1 MLIISITTLVL
12 LVMYNFQVWK
22 LIRKFHGLAE
32 KLYEEKEHSLSVVN
46 DLCTT
51 MTSFTEIQ
59 SGILEVA
66 KNSEIRSLLIARCS
80 QTSLIVLRANAVSM
94 LNMAIKYE
102 KYSPGWYTK
111 KMVDYEKREDGKW
124 YWVE

>member
-1 MLIISITTLVL
+1 MLIISITTFVL
-12 LVMYNFQVWK
+12 LVMYNFSVWK
-22 LIRKFHGLAE
+22 LIRKFHGLAK
-32 KLYEEKEHSLSVVN
+32 KLYEEKEHLCSVVK

-59 SGILEVA
+59 SGILEIA

-102 KYSPGWYTK
+102 KYE
-111 KMVDYEKREDGKW
+111 DAEDCKRLIKFIDELIAQ
-124 YWVE
+124 EIS